1 MFAMLTGNI
10 VQIDEETAV
19 IDCAGVGYLV
29 HASQSTMRNLHQGES
44 ARLWIETKVRENE
57 IALYG
62 FLSQEEKYW
71 FNLFVS
77 VQGVGAK
84 AALSILSTLT
94 PEQAL
99 FAITSGDKAS
109 ITRANGIGPK
119 IATRIISELAEKVG
133 NLVMQGANF
142 SSNAIAK
149 SDVSAASK
157 QKEEAPS
164 SGAVSK
170 QLVQELVSALGNLGY
185 NPSDATRVSV
195 KLVQEAG
202 DDISIESLIP
212 AALKELSGN
221 I

>member
-10 VQIDEETAV
+10 VQIDEETAI
-19 IDCAGVGYLV
+19 IDCAGVGYLI
-29 HASQSTMRNLHQGES
+29 HASQSTMNQLHQGET

-71 FNLFVS
+71 FNLLVS

-84 AALSILSTLT
+84 AALSILSVLT

-119 IATRIISELAEKVG
+119 IATRIISELSEKVG
-133 NLVMQGANF
+133 NLVMQGASF
-142 SSNAIAK
+142 SSDAVTK
-149 SDVSAASK
+149 GSAPATQKVEAS
-157 QKEEAPS
+157 APV
-164 SGAVSK
+164 ANR

-185 NPSDATRVSV
+185 SPSDATKVSV

-202 DDISIESLIP
+202 DDVSIESLIP
-212 AALKELSGN
+212 AALQELSGN

>member
-10 VQIDEETAV
+10 IHIDEETAI
-19 IDCAGVGYLV
+19 IDCAGVGYLI
-29 HASQSTMRNLHQGES
+29 HASQSTISQLSIGE
-44 ARLWIETKVRENE
+44 ATRLWVETKVRENE

-71 FNLFVS
+71 FNLLIS

-84 AALSILSTLT
+84 AALSILSVLT

-119 IATRIISELAEKVG
+119 IATRIISELSEKVG
-133 NLVMQGANF
+133 SLVMQGANF
-142 SSNAIAK
+142 SSSAIVKNSIIEA
-149 SDVSAASK
+149 SAP
-157 QKEEAPS
+157 KET
-164 SGAVSK
+164 K

-185 NPSDATRVSV
+185 SPSDATRVGV

-202 DDISIESLIP
+202 DDVSIESLIP